1 MNSYHGS
8 RKEAHFLGWL
18 IASQL
23 LALGVG
29 LWLGTRVETILT
41 SSQGMA
47 QQTASSSTSPQ
58 TVEAASLIPT
68 VISFGWIA
76 GLQLFA
82 LWLYVS
88 HTRSSRKQV
97 AQQVETEY
105 ARLNADVVR
114 LRDAI
119 VFGLAKLAESRDTDT
134 GHHLERIAAYS
145 TRLAR
150 VMRQNVDLQT
160 QISGQFVQDIG
171 VSSAL
176 HDIGKVAVEDAIL
189 LKPGPLT
196 ADERRRMQKHPIVG
210 AQCIEQIGR
219 RLGDANFLQL
229 AHEIALH
236 HHERW
241 DGTGYPH
248 QLAGT
253 EIPLSARIVAL
264 ADVYDALSARRVY
277 KSAFPHTECVEII
290 RREAGKQFD
299 PQVVDAFLL
308 IAADFQHIRERYFE
322 SSTEHLELHEP
333 SASRCR
339 EHAEALLTP
348 DLEQVLLSVVG
359 TNSESSVKCDGNDY
373 QMAAQSH

>member
-1 MNSYHGS
+1 MGLLYGSY
-8 RKEAHFLGWL
+8 KEAQFLGWL

-23 LALGVG
+23 LALAVG
-29 LWLGTRVETILT
+29 LWLGAQVEAILIST
-41 SSQGMA
+41 TGRPPESVATAAGQPEV
-47 QQTASSSTSPQ
+47 ASSTL
-58 TVEAASLIPT
+58 VPT
-68 VISFGWIA
+68 LISFGWIA
-76 GLQLFA
+76 SLQLFA
-82 LWLYVS
+82 LWLYES
-88 HTRSSRKQV
+88 RIRSNRRQA
-97 AQQVETEY
+97 AQLVESEY

-150 VMRQNVDLQT
+150 VMRQNLELQS
-160 QISGQFVQDIG
+160 QITGQFVQDIG

-196 ADERRRMQKHPIVG
+196 ADERRRMQKHPVVG

-253 EIPLSARIVAL
+253 DIPLSARIVAL

-277 KSAFPHTECVEII
+277 KAAIPHQECVETI

-308 IAADFQHIRERYFE
+308 IAADFQQIRERYIE
-322 SSTEHLELHEP
+322 VLPDDHEPRIP

-359 TNSESSVKCDGNDY
+359 ATPKALSEVHDFQRVAST
-373 QMAAQSH
+373 H